1 MVEMSKAAPSRIRR
15 RAVRRSVLPD
25 DPLPVARIAR
35 SITSL
40 TAVGAL
46 LSTLL
51 FAGRVLVVARFDLD
65 VAAALLSNTSL
76 TMVVQAIA
84 LQLFPFLSYLG
95 GVAAIYAGG
104 YRLTEKP
111 RRGAVGSL
119 LLAIAGLPFILPLV
133 LTQQLD
139 NLLIAGTVGLL
150 IPIAAFVYGRMRRRI
165 ADLGV
170 MFAIPLVFVTVTSVI
185 SALVSGLWLAPE
197 TAKVDG
203 AVETVIYTLARDG
216 SDLLVF
222 SPGDHAV
229 IRLPDS
235 SVTDR
240 QYCRNQSESSTLA
253 ERLFRQPTI
262 PKCPAPQQTVRS

>member
-1 MVEMSKAAPSRIRR
+1 V
-15 RAVRRSVLPD
+15 V
-25 DPLPVARIAR
+25 
-35 SITSL
+35 
-40 TAVGAL
+40 AL

-76 TMVVQAIA
+76 TMVVQAVA

-95 GVAAIYAGG
+95 GVAAIYVGG
-104 YRLTEKP
+104 YRLAEKP
-111 RRGAVGSL
+111 RRGEVAVGSL
-119 LLAIAGLPFILPLV
+119 ILAIAGLPFVLPLV
-133 LTQQLD
+133 LTQHLD

-150 IPIAAFVYGRMRRRI
+150 IPLAAFVYGLTRRRI

-170 MFAIPLVFVTVTSVI
+170 MFAIPLVFVTLTSVV

-197 TAKVDG
+197 TAKVDS
-203 AVETVIYTLARDG
+203 AIETVIYTLASNG
-216 SDLLVF
+216 SDLVVF

-229 IRLPDS
+229 IRLQDS

-240 QYCRNQSESSTLA
+240 QYCRNQSEHSTLA
-253 ERLFRQPTI
+253 DRLFRQPTI
-262 PKCPAPQQTVRS
+262 PKCPTPQQTVRS

>member
-1 MVEMSKAAPSRIRR
+1 MGKTAAKRIRR
-15 RAVRRSVLPD
+15 SAARRGVLPD
-25 DPLPVARIAR
+25 DPLSIARIAR

-76 TMVVQAIA
+76 TMVVQAVT

-95 GVAAIYAGG
+95 GVAALYAGG
-104 YRLTEKP
+104 YRLAEQP
-111 RRGAVGSL
+111 RRGRVAGGGL
-119 LLAIAGLPFILPLV
+119 ILAIAGLPFVLPLV

-139 NLLIAGTVGLL
+139 NLLVAGIVGLL
-150 IPIAAFVYGRMRRRI
+150 IPLAAFAFGLRRRRI

-170 MFAIPLVFVTVTSVI
+170 TFAIPLAFVTVTSVV

-197 TAKVDG
+197 TAKMDG
-203 AVETVIYTLARDG
+203 AVETVIYTLASDG
-216 SDLLVF
+216 SDLVVF

-229 IRLPDS
+229 IRLHDS

-240 QYCRNQSESSTLA
+240 QYCRNRSDHSTLA

-262 PKCPAPQQTVRS
+262 PKCPAPRQTVRS